1 MTWPVTHEGLPGGF
15 GWQSGLGGS
24 HPADSGEPGLCCR
37 GAEFAV
43 DRECFCGD
51 VCDGPPVAERL
62 GELVLADP
70 AGAHLSWL
78 AVAETQQ
85 VAQAAG
91 RRYRGQAGDVPCAP
105 LIVEDV
111 EQPAVDDRVEADA
124 ELPEVQRVGDLEP
137 GRHASLGCFPAR
149 LRDGARRKVDTH
161 DVRAVLGG
169 QQRVFPGAAACVE
182 YPAAEHAAVRQADER
197 GLRPA
202 DVPWWRAAFDVYRV
216 PVPWLRR
223 HRYPPA
229 GWSPDLLAVL
239 R

>member
-1 MTWPVTHEGLPGGF
+1 MAM
-15 GWQSGLGGS
+15 GLGGS
-24 HPADSGEPGLCCR
+24 HPADSGEPGLCRC
-37 GAEFAV
+37 GAGLAV

-51 VCDGPPVAERL
+51 VGDGPPVAERL
-62 GELVLADP
+62 SELIFTDS
-70 AGAHLSWL
+70 AGAHVPGL
-78 AVAETQQ
+78 AVAEAQQ
-85 VAQAAG
+85 IARAAG
-91 RRYRGQAGDVPCAP
+91 CRDRRQAGDVPGPP
-105 LIVEDV
+105 LVVEDV

-124 ELPEVQRVGDLEP
+124 ELPEVHRVGDLEP
-137 GRHASLGCFPAR
+137 GQHASLGGFPAR

-161 DVRAVLGG
+161 DVRAVPGG

-202 DVPWWRAAFDVYRV
+202 GVPWWRAAFDVYRV